1 MPVLKR
7 SLEIDAPANEV
18 WRVLTT
24 PELVREWAAAYDEGI
39 QIRTSFREGEPVTW
53 KGRNGATRSCGT
65 VAACKPERLLR
76 FEYDGDARGMFS
88 DTFEISETDH
98 KTRLDF
104 TSGPLHHIY
113 MNMILSPHN
122 VTLTEA
128 IENHLISRIN
138 KLDHLNH
145 YATNTRVVLEHD
157 KTKAPERQ
165 FSCSLRV
172 SLPGPDLFAVHHDQD
187 LYAAIDVVA
196 KKIEQQLRKRHNKYK
211 ARKHKVAARTKRTR
225 QSAGM

>member
-1 MPVLKR
+1 MTR
-7 SLEIDAPANEV
+7 ATSLQHPI
-18 WRVLTT
+18 LTT

-104 TSGPLHHIY
+104 TSGPFGADEFEALKRPTD
-113 MNMILSPHN
+113 L
-122 VTLTEA
+122 A
-128 IENHLISRIN
+128 IEEI
-138 KLDHLNH
+138 K
-145 YATNTRVVLEHD
+145 
-157 KTKAPERQ
+157 
-165 FSCSLRV
+165 SLAEE
-172 SLPGPDLFAVHHDQD
+172 SAQIHG
-187 LYAAIDVVA
+187 
-196 KKIEQQLRKRHNKYK
+196 LR
-211 ARKHKVAARTKRTR
+211 
-225 QSAGM
+225 